1 MVLSV
6 LVGNG
11 AQLCA
16 MVGVTL
22 SQHCTAFLQQHLSSP
37 YYRSLRATRLPLTVK
52 PRLARDSHDRMLDIL
67 RRVCNAHL
75 VP

>member
-1 MVLSV
+1 MSRKISDGNSFTGEVFRSPQNALILSV

-22 SQHCTAFLQQHLSSP
+22 G
-37 YYRSLRATRLPLTVK
+37 K
-52 PRLARDSHDRMLDIL
+52 P
-67 RRVCNAHL
+67 
-75 VP
+75 

>member
-1 MVLSV
+1 MMLSV

-22 SQHCTAFLQQHLSSP
+22 GKLQPVLMNQ
-37 YYRSLRATRLPLTVK
+37 RLIDT
-52 PRLARDSHDRMLDIL
+52 
-67 RRVCNAHL
+67 
-75 VP
+75 